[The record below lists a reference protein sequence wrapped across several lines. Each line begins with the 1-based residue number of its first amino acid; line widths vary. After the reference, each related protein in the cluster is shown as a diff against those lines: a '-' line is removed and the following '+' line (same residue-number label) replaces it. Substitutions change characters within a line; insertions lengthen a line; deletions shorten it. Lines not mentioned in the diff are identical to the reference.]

1 MSPGFQGGRN
11 CLIASIAVQAVCL
24 LFLGICLF
32 ARIAAKNASPVVSA
46 PDILDLCAGGVFTL
60 LAVFMVKAFV
70 RTVRAEA
77 EAELNRLRMRETSAM
92 IDLLRAQRHDFL
104 NHLQVI
110 YGLIQL
116 GRVDAIKEYIDQVNQ
131 EILKTSKLFT
141 SLRMRPEIAGL
152 IIRKMAQAE
161 KEGIRF
167 DLELKTDLA
176 LLSVPP
182 LDFSRIIGNLLDN
195 AINAAKSVLPEERQ
209 ITLEMAED
217 ADCYRIS
224 VTNYR
229 PLIPDYLRNF
239 VFEKGFTTKSGGGEG
254 LGLYIVKTLV
264 EKNRGSVF
272 LRCDEATG
280 TTFEVRFPKAHLSEY
295 NPPFQHRIIEG
306 INPLKGRR
314 V

>member
-1 MSPGFQGGRN
+1 MSPIFQGGRN
-11 CLIASIAVQAVCL
+11 CLLASIAVQAACL
-24 LFLGICLF
+24 LFLGVCIF
-32 ARIAAKNASPVVSA
+32 ARIASKTASPMIPFLDV
-46 PDILDLCAGGVFTL
+46 LDLCAGGVFTL

-70 RTVRAEA
+70 RTVRAET
-77 EAELNRLRMRETSAM
+77 EAELNRIRMRETSAM

-116 GRVDAIKEYIDQVNQ
+116 GRVDAIKEYIEQVNQ

-161 KEGIRF
+161 REGIRF

-195 AINAAKSVLPEERQ
+195 AISAAKSVLPEERR
-209 ITLEMAED
+209 IRLEMAEES
-217 ADCYRIS
+217 DCYEIR

-229 PLIPDYLRNF
+229 PLIPDYLRNS
-239 VFEKGFTTKSGGGEG
+239 VFEKGFTTRSGEGEG

-264 EKNRGSVF
+264 EKNRGSVS
-272 LRCDEATG
+272 LKCDESTG
-280 TTFEVRFPKAHLSEY
+280 TTFEIRFPKSLPSEY